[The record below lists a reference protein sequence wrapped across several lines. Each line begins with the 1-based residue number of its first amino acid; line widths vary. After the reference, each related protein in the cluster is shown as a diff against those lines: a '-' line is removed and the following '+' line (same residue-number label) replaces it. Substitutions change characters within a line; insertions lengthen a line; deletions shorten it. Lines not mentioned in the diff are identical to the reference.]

1 MENKAKDNLT
11 RFLTIIVLFLC
22 IILIISNIY
31 KQVPSIRTLLFD
43 KTVNSFHELFYN
55 SNETWLKNTWFG
67 IQAGQNPN
75 DVWITQE
82 IISEIKPDFIVETG
96 TAVGGSALLWAT
108 ILAQINPQGKVIT
121 IDIED
126 KTKEARRF
134 AIAKDKI
141 EFIIGSS
148 ADTNI
153 INSIKKRVAGKKV
166 LVILDSDHSR
176 AHVLNELSLYWEMV
190 PVGSY
195 LIVQDTNINGHPV
208 YHSFGPGPME
218 AVNEFLSTNDK
229 FVADQTRERLLFT
242 MHPRGY
248 LKRVKS

>member
-1 MENKAKDNLT
+1 MQL
-11 RFLTIIVLFLC
+11 
-22 IILIISNIY
+22 
-31 KQVPSIRTLLFD
+31 
-43 KTVNSFHELFYN
+43 
-55 SNETWLKNTWFG
+55 NTWFG
-67 IQAGQNPN
+67 IQTEQNPN

-82 IISEIKPDFIVETG
+82 IISEIKPDFIIETG
-96 TAVGGSALLWAT
+96 THKGGSALLWAT

-126 KTKEARRF
+126 RSEEARKF

-148 ADTNI
+148 ADINI

>member
-1 MENKAKDNLT
+1 MENKAKDNLI

-31 KQVPSIRTLLFD
+31 KQVPSVRTLLFD

-96 TAVGGSALLWAT
+96 TGVGGSALLWAT

-126 KTKEARRF
+126 KSNEARKF